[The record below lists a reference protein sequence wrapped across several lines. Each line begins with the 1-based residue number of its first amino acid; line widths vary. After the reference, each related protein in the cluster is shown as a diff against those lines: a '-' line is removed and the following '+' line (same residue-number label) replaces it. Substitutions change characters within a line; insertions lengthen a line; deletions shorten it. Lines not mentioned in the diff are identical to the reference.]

1 MLLRPTTSLLWL
13 ILSVPMC
20 IDVTMCMLMFLFYDS
35 CAMLALYVSIK
46 FLLIKY
52 GCIITNWLYGI
63 IGVYCRYVK
72 MPQSGC
78 VEHGLEYIT
87 FYVQEHIAHVG
98 DLFWVPTGSR
108 RAARGTRISE
118 TRLLAPFANSKI
130 KALYTFMGLQK
141 FVTIAV
147 CSNKTYVSDENWN
160 VLVDISANTEKPLT
174 LLFTWFG
181 ER

>member
-1 MLLRPTTSLLWL
+1 
-13 ILSVPMC
+13 
-20 IDVTMCMLMFLFYDS
+20 
-35 CAMLALYVSIK
+35 
-46 FLLIKY
+46 
-52 GCIITNWLYGI
+52 
-63 IGVYCRYVK
+63 

-87 FYVQEHIAHVG
+87 FHVQEHIAHVG
-98 DLFWVPTGSR
+98 GLFWVPTGPR

-141 FVTIAV
+141 FVIIAV

-160 VLVDISANTEKPLT
+160 VLMDISANTEKPLT
-174 LLFTWFG
+174 LLFT
-181 ER
+181 

>member
-1 MLLRPTTSLLWL
+1 ML
-13 ILSVPMC
+13 
-20 IDVTMCMLMFLFYDS
+20 
-35 CAMLALYVSIK
+35 
-46 FLLIKY
+46 
-52 GCIITNWLYGI
+52 GCSPLGEKQ
-63 IGVYCRYVK
+63 VKQDYCRLYSNISQILLLYKVWVYYNK
-72 MPQSGC
+72 FDSIESLVYIADMSMPQSGC

-98 DLFWVPTGSR
+98 GLFWVPTGSR

-130 KALYTFMGLQK
+130 KALYTFVGLQK

-160 VLVDISANTEKPLT
+160 VLVDISANTEKPL
-174 LLFTWFG
+174 LFTWFG